1 MFFHSDAPVCKAE
14 STVIRAAL
22 KQMIRIPCDVDANPL
37 YNLTYKW
44 HFNNS
49 LETIVELPEKSSG
62 IMMMTTIQPSALPS
76 SVYMPN
82 QQKKKI
88 NRRVSRRALS
98 YGRSSAGSGEWPF
111 DDEDL
116 GDYDDG
122 VGGGGDDADEDDN
135 DNNIPY
141 TQMLLGNRDQLKR
154 KHHPQQQQ
162 QHHMMN
168 MKAKHVSVGEND
180 TTEKGKHLLHSSH
193 HQHQQQLN
201 NVYEYYVE
209 TYESFGAVS
218 CVASNSNGHSQPCW
232 YHLQPAG
239 EFIFLCI
246 HILIFIY
253 TKNCHYFH

>member
-1 MFFHSDAPVCKAE
+1 MRQ
-14 STVIRAAL
+14 T
-22 KQMIRIPCDVDANPL
+22 IRIPCDVDANPL
-37 YNLTYKW
+37 FNLTYKW

-98 YGRSSAGSGEWPF
+98 YRKSSSAGSGEWPF

-116 GDYDDG
+116 GDY
-122 VGGGGDDADEDDN
+122 VGGGGRDEDDDEDD

-141 TQMLLGNRDQLKR
+141 TQMLTVNRDQLKR
-154 KHHPQQQQ
+154 KYHPQQQQ
-162 QHHMMN
+162 QHHQHMT
-168 MKAKHVSVGEND
+168 KGKHDSVGDND
-180 TTEKGKHLLHSSH
+180 TTEKGKHLPHSSH
-193 HQHQQQLN
+193 HNQHQQQLN

-218 CVASNSNGHSQPCW
+218 CIASNSNGHSQPCW

-239 EFIFLCI
+239 EFLYTIYMIFLYTKKVVM
-246 HILIFIY
+246 IFIFI
-253 TKNCHYFH
+253 KGEAIVCSGGGLSK

>member
-1 MFFHSDAPVCKAE
+1 M
-14 STVIRAAL
+14 IRAAL
-22 KQMIRIPCDVDANPL
+22 RQTIRIPCDVDANPL
-37 YNLTYKW
+37 FNLTYKW

-76 SVYMPN
+76 SVNMPN

-98 YGRSSAGSGEWPF
+98 YRRSSSAGSGEWPF

-116 GDYDDG
+116 GDYVDG
-122 VGGGGDDADEDDN
+122 VGGNGGGGGDEDDDDDD

-141 TQMLLGNRDQLKR
+141 TQMLMVNRDQLKR
-154 KHHPQQQQ
+154 KYHPQQQQ
-162 QHHMMN
+162 QQHHQHMT
-168 MKAKHVSVGEND
+168 KGKHDSIGDND
-180 TTEKGKHLLHSSH
+180 TTEKGKHLPHSSH
-193 HQHQQQLN
+193 HNQQQLN

-239 EFIFLCI
+239 EFPYIV
-246 HILIFIY
+246 
-253 TKNCHYFH
+253 

>member
-1 MFFHSDAPVCKAE
+1 MCKAE

-22 KQMIRIPCDVDANPL
+22 KQMIRIPCEVDANPL

-62 IMMMTTIQPSALPS
+62 IMMTTVLPSVLPS

-88 NRRVSRRALS
+88 NRRVSRRAS
-98 YGRSSAGSGEWPF
+98 YRRNSAGSGEWPF

-116 GDYDDG
+116 GDYVDG
-122 VGGGGDDADEDDN
+122 VGGDDLDGDDDDD

-141 TQMLLGNRDQLKR
+141 TQMLVNRDQLKR
-154 KHHPQQQQ
+154 RNHPQQQLYN
-162 QHHMMN
+162 HH
-168 MKAKHVSVGEND
+168 KGKHDSIGEND
-180 TTEKGKHLLHSSH
+180 TTEKGKHHLHSSH
-193 HQHQQQLN
+193 QHLNQQQLN

-239 EFIFLCI
+239 EFLFLYKI
-246 HILIFIY
+246 
-253 TKNCHYFH
+253 